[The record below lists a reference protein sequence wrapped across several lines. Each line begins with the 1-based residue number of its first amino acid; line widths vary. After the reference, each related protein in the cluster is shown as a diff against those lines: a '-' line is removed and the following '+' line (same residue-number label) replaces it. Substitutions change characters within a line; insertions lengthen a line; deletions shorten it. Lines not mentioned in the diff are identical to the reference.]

1 MALTAPSKAHGVC
14 PEEVVCECLRVTA
27 GEVLDALATGAVRT
41 LKDLKH
47 ETGAGDGCMV
57 CHRVL
62 RKYLERHA
70 DYSASSSSSSP
81 AAAICSVR

>member
-1 MALTAPSKAHGVC
+1 MALTALSNPCGVR
-14 PEEVVCECLRVTA
+14 PNQVVCKCLRVTA
-27 GEVLDALATGAVRT
+27 GELLDALATGAVET
-41 LKDLKH
+41 LKDLKR

-62 RKYLERHA
+62 RKYLEQHA
-70 DYSASSSSSSP
+70 DYSASSS